1 MVLWRDDVREAFCR
15 LYETRQDWMYD
26 KWYAKF
32 YREAVDLGFPMA
44 QFDLGQMCGSD
55 YEQAFAWF
63 KMSADQGYASAQNS
77 LGDCYYEGKGVEQDY
92 RKAIEWYQK
101 AAGQGY
107 DEAQYHLGDC
117 YYHGEGVEQDYGK
130 AVAWYRKGVERE
142 FANPWAAYQLG
153 ECYRY
158 GTGVEQDREQAV
170 KWYKKSDHGRRSL
183 RTNCRNLY
191 GRL

>member
-1 MVLWRDDVREAFCR
+1 MINGMLNFIGRPLTWDFHGTIRFGTNVRQR
-15 LYETRQDWMYD
+15 L
-26 KWYAKF
+26 
-32 YREAVDLGFPMA
+32 REGL
-44 QFDLGQMCGSD
+44 
-55 YEQAFAWF
+55 AWF

-142 FANPWAAYQLG
+142 FANPWAAYQWANVIVTVPASNKIVNKL
-153 ECYRY
+153 
-158 GTGVEQDREQAV
+158 
-170 KWYKKSDHGRRSL
+170 
-183 RTNCRNLY
+183 
-191 GRL
+191 